1 MNKIKKSNETL
12 YVSTV
17 SRITPAELAMAM
29 LGFDCFDDDSILN
42 KTQRKEFDKLKR
54 AITRNLQIVEIKP
67 AFSTPYDSY
76 KVLCAAFR
84 LQNETTSIDVRD
96 AINNAII
103 IMTQKEEKW
112 VEILKDMGGDE
123 LYQTAKRLKY
133 HKRGLHKRE
142 DENRN
147 DLKLMGLLV
156 QLLQECGKAKYSG
169 NIAEIHRD
177 LLKLCNNKKI
187 STNGIKKSTF
197 FNKIKSA
204 NIIIDEDII
213 G

>member
-1 MNKIKKSNETL
+1 MNKIKKSNEISYISL
-12 YVSTV
+12 I
-17 SRITPAELAMAM
+17 SRISPAEVALAM
-29 LGFDCFDDDSILN
+29 LGFDCLDDDSILT
-42 KTQRKEFDKLKR
+42 KAQRKEFDKLKR
-54 AITRNLQIVEIKP
+54 AITRNLQIVETKP

-84 LQNETTSIDVRD
+84 LQNETTPIDVRN

-103 IMTQKEEKW
+103 IMTQKEEEW
-112 VEILKDMGGDE
+112 VGILKDMGGDE

-142 DENRN
+142 DEDRN

-169 NIAEIHRD
+169 NITEIHRD
-177 LLKLCNNKKI
+177 LLKLCNDKKI

>member
-1 MNKIKKSNETL
+1 MNKIKKSNETSYISL
-12 YVSTV
+12 I
-17 SRITPAELAMAM
+17 SRISPAEVALAM
-29 LGFDCFDDDSILN
+29 LGFDCLDDDSILT
-42 KTQRKEFDKLKR
+42 KAQRKEFDKLKR
-54 AITRNLQIVEIKP
+54 AITRNLQIVETKP

-84 LQNETTSIDVRD
+84 LQNETTPIDVRN

-103 IMTQKEEKW
+103 IMTQKEEEW
-112 VEILKDMGGDE
+112 VGILKDMGGDE

-142 DENRN
+142 DEDRN

-169 NIAEIHRD
+169 NITEIHRD
-177 LLKLCNNKKI
+177 LLKLCNDKKYQL
-187 STNGIKKSTF
+187 TELKNLHFLIK
-197 FNKIKSA
+197 
-204 NIIIDEDII
+204 
-213 G
+213 